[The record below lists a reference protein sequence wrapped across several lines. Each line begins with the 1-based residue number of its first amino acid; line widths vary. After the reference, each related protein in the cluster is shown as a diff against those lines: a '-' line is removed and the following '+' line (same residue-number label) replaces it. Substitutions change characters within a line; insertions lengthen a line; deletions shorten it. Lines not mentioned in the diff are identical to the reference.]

1 MGRWFPRAPRHPRAH
16 PVLSSMAGLL
26 NTKMLPSRLRPRP
39 VQKLFSTRFTT
50 MFVVG
55 AAEAVAS
62 GLLPIATNV
71 TKGLVKFAAAHMRDL
86 KQADVN
92 TLSNS
97 FGNFDRAVGLG
108 WLIYDAV
115 SPVGA
120 PLCDRRATAFA
131 VGSKARRQAD
141 NIKTE
146 IRNAKLKAQR
156 AACKLEQADPQRK
169 ELERQAAE
177 AESIVLRDTIDV
189 GIASVEAPA
198 RSTATGSRKRARET
212 EAQVSPLDRRVAD
225 AEAACER
232 ADKELDPA
240 LRAQEIAERL
250 VATKKRVLDRIS
262 KQLIAKLKASG
273 LPKLM
278 RLMQSADR
286 AHQAAQLAA
295 KDAEIAY
302 LLAMLDASQAQNEL
316 LSSESDRTDA
326 LIDELFD

>member
-120 PLCDRRATAFA
+120 PLCDRATAFA

-273 LPKLM
+273 LPQLM